1 MKSGPTTFQL
11 VRAVL
16 SMVFAGL
23 SGACLYALVTM
34 PAGWNGTVP
43 MAAIFVGLLILSVH
57 TMPWSTR

>member
-1 MKSGPTTFQL
+1 
-11 VRAVL
+11 
-16 SMVFAGL
+16 MVFAGL